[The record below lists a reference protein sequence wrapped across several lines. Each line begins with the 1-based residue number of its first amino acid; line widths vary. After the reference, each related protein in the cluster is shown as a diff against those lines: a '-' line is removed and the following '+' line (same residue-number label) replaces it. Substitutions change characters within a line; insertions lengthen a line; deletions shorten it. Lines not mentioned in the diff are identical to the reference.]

1 MLSFNARLSTF
12 QMDSRNRIKY
22 FIFLKGGC
30 VCEGEGVLENFSLRH
45 MKEPS

>member
-12 QMDSRNRIKY
+12 QMDFRNRIKY
-22 FIFLKGGC
+22 FIFLKEG